1 MNFPFMVNGNAAADM
16 GFGKCSEKKSGD
28 SEAFE
33 EALMEMMSEGNTQI
47 SIKQVSVT
55 GTAVYGTENPI
66 TEFDSLKE
74 ISERLDYMLDR
85 LFMKNGIP
93 RNPLVEISYSYTKTE
108 VVVTGDREDIEQIA
122 EMINSDSDI
131 VNFIK
136 GAMNVASDII
146 NMAETLAFQG
156 EYAAGDDAEDLFDRY
171 AFLFDENRSDHK
183 PSIRYGEGIDILSD
197 GKTYSL

>member
-1 MNFPFMVNGNAAADM
+1 
-16 GFGKCSEKKSGD
+16 
-28 SEAFE
+28 
-33 EALMEMMSEGNTQI
+33 
-47 SIKQVSVT
+47 
-55 GTAVYGTENPI
+55 
-66 TEFDSLKE
+66 
-74 ISERLDYMLDR
+74 MLDR

-93 RNPLVEISYSYTKTE
+93 RNPPVEISYSYTKTE